1 MPAISLSNDYLETLA
16 AVAGVTSTIIQDRFP
31 GRVVLSPEEVA
42 EVWRGSRSRKAVGAI
57 RKRLSRGTLIPGL
70 RKNGG
75 RWEVPVEGLVKAIE
89 RLTAG
94 GDEDEDE
101 EDDQPV
107 HPQAAP
113 PSGTRKRAIGPRMS
127 DTVGFWDEV
136 FHELELLDAQWRR
149 AALTGQTVFGW
160 TRVSAE
166 ARKEQAD
173 QVVSGNP
180 RSTYTD
186 DDAAKLCGRDIRTLR
201 RWRKEKAGPAFRTKK
216 VKNNV
221 VIVYPRSALLKW
233 LKSNPREQLA
243 LGVMVWS
250 VDVAGRVAPTGERDA
265 GSLLD
270 LLQAEHASRESLEF
284 AMTLYR
290 QQVADELDAAAW
302 RLAEMPEKAEPE
314 QRRVF

>member
-1 MPAISLSNDYLETLA
+1 MSNVLHATTEE
-16 AVAGVTSTIIQDRFP
+16 IINGRFP
-31 GRVVLSPEEVA
+31 GRVVLTPPEVA
-42 EVWRGSRSRKAVGAI
+42 EVWRGERTREAVGAI

-70 RKNGG
+70 KKNGG
-75 RWEVPVEGLVKAIE
+75 RWEVPVEGLIKAIE
-89 RLTAG
+89 RLGSG
-94 GDEDEDE
+94 GDDDVEE

-136 FHELELLDAQWRR
+136 FRELDLLEAQWRR
-149 AALTGQTVFGW
+149 AALSGQAVYGW

-166 ARKEQAD
+166 TRKDQAD
-173 QVVSGNP
+173 KIISGKP

-201 RWRKEKAGPAFRTKK
+201 RWRKEKAGPTFRTKK

-221 VIVYPRSALLKW
+221 VIVYPRSALLRW
-233 LKSNPREQLA
+233 LKSNPKEQLA
-243 LGVMVWS
+243 MDVMVWS
-250 VDVAGRVAPTGERDA
+250 VDAAGRVAPTGERDA

-270 LLQAEHASRESLEF
+270 LLRAEHASRESL
-284 AMTLYR
+284 ALVMTLYR

-302 RLAEMPEKAEPE
+302 GLAEMPEKMEPE

>member
-1 MPAISLSNDYLETLA
+1 MIELFQSI
-16 AVAGVTSTIIQDRFP
+16 TSDIIRERFP
-31 GRVVLSPEEVA
+31 GRGVLTPPEVA
-42 EVWRGSRSRKAVGAI
+42 EVWRGERTREAVGAI

-70 RKNGG
+70 KKNGG
-75 RWEVPVEGLVKAIE
+75 RWEIPVGSLIKAIE
-89 RLTAG
+89 RLDAG
-94 GDEDEDE
+94 GEDDEDD

-136 FHELELLDAQWRR
+136 FHELKLLDAQWRR
-149 AALTGQTVFGW
+149 AALTGQTVYGW

-173 QVVSGNP
+173 QVVSGKP
-180 RSTYTD
+180 RATYTD

-233 LKSNPREQLA
+233 LKASPKEQLA
-243 LGVMVWS
+243 LGVMVWN
-250 VDVAGRVAPTGERDA
+250 VDAAGRVAPTGERDA

-290 QQVADELDAAAW
+290 QQVADELDASAW
-302 RLAEMPEKAEPE
+302 RLAEMPEKIELE

>member
-1 MPAISLSNDYLETLA
+1 MAAKSLSTTYMKTL
-16 AVAGVTSTIIQDRFP
+16 VAQACATGTIIQERFP
-31 GRVVLSPEEVA
+31 GRVMLTPAEVA
-42 EVWRGSRSRKAVGAI
+42 EVWRGSRSREAMGAI
-57 RKRLSRGTLIPGL
+57 RKQLSRGTLVP
-70 RKNGG
+70 RTKKNGG
-75 RWEVPVEGLVKAIE
+75 EWEIPVEKLIKAIE
-89 RLTAG
+89 RLG
-94 GDEDEDE
+94 SGDHEDEGE
-101 EDDQPV
+101 ECGLPS
-107 HPQAAP
+107 HRQAAP
-113 PSGTRKRAIGPRMS
+113 LSGTRRRALSPRMS

-136 FHELELLDAQWRR
+136 FTELDRLQAQWRQ
-149 AALTGQTVFGW
+149 AALSGQAIYGW

-166 ARKEQAD
+166 QRKAQAD
-173 QVVSGNP
+173 KVVGGTP

-201 RWRKEKAGPAFRTKK
+201 RWRKEKDGPAFRTKK

-233 LKSNPREQLA
+233 LKSNPKEQLA
-243 LGVMVWS
+243 LDVMVWS
-250 VDVAGRVAPTGERDA
+250 MDAAGRVARTGERDA

-270 LLQAEHASRESLEF
+270 LLQAEHASRESLAV

-302 RLAEMPEKAEPE
+302 KMAKMPEETEPE

>member
-1 MPAISLSNDYLETLA
+1 METLA
-16 AVAGVTSTIIQDRFP
+16 VHACVTGTIIQERFP

-57 RKRLSRGTLIPGL
+57 RKRLSRGTLVPGL
-70 RKNGG
+70 KKNGG

-89 RLTAG
+89 KLMAG

-101 EDDQPV
+101 EDAQPV

-113 PSGTRKRAIGPRMS
+113 PSGTRRRAIGPRMS

-136 FHELELLDAQWRR
+136 FHEIDLLDAQWRR
-149 AALTGQTVFGW
+149 AELSGHTIYGW
-160 TRVSAE
+160 TRVSPE
-166 ARKEQAD
+166 KRKELAD
-173 QVVSGNP
+173 KVVGGAP

-233 LKSNPREQLA
+233 LKSNPKEQLA
-243 LGVMVWS
+243 MDVMVWS
-250 VDVAGRVAPTGERDA
+250 VDAAGHVAPTGERDA

-270 LLQAEHASRESLEF
+270 LLRAEHASRESLAL

-290 QQVADELDAAAW
+290 QQAANELDAAAW
-302 RLAEMPEKAEPE
+302 EMAEMSEKIEPE